1 MGDGMM
7 NVKQGEKR
15 IKQVDTQTRTQTQ
28 VDSCLVAQLTWAPA
42 ATLPQGQWQVYID
55 NIAIHTRRENSETE
69 AEHQAQHQEYIHQV
83 LNKLEENNL
92 YLKLEK
98 CKFLK

>member
-1 MGDGMM
+1 MGA
-7 NVKQGEKR
+7 
-15 IKQVDTQTRTQTQ
+15 
-28 VDSCLVAQLTWAPA
+28 SCDAAPR
-42 ATLPQGQWQVYID
+42 PGQVYID

-98 CKFLK
+98 CKFEQKEIEYLGLIVGENKLRMDPTKVQGVAK